1 MKFTKNDPPR
11 KYEAG
16 FDDKVVI
23 SDCGKVEL
31 EPDEQVTFMTPEGRE
46 YDVARKSWGFY
57 ATPSLN
63 GRLKSFGLRAVLV
76 KNRINR
82 FFIFLVEEGKDDLFN
97 DYVRMEPLEIVFW
110 LDDEKRL
117 EDLEKWVRERKDK
130 AVVV

>member
-1 MKFTKNDPPR
+1 MKFVKNDPPR

-16 FDDKVVI
+16 FDVKVVI

-31 EPDEQVTFMTPEGRE
+31 EPDEQVTFITPEGRE

-63 GRLKSFGLRAVLV
+63 GRLKSFGLRPVLV

-97 DYVRMEPLEIVFW
+97 DYVRMEPLEVVCW
-110 LDDEKRL
+110 LDDEERL
-117 EDLEKWVRERKDK
+117 GDLEKCVRERKDK
-130 AVVV
+130 AAVP